1 MSQDTNRIMKWKIL
15 LIITVCLAVFGLV
28 CALAAFRK
36 KKVTQQNENARQEAL
51 GLSFLLMDYGTSHGK
66 YPASTDEL
74 LTQTNSK
81 DQAEAEKLLHVGWLQ
96 VSEYEPR
103 TNGFVFKVNLPGT
116 WFQKGHSYVAEYATS
131 KENATLK
138 IDGKICLQNQIAE

>member
-1 MSQDTNRIMKWKIL
+1 MKWKIL

-28 CALAAFRK
+28 GALAAFRK

-81 DQAEAEKLLHVGWLQ
+81 DQAEAEKLLHGGWLP

-103 TNGFVFKVNLPGT
+103 TNGFVFKVNSPGT
-116 WFQKGHSYVAEYATS
+116 WFQKEHSYVAEYATS

-138 IDGKICLQNQIAE
+138 IDGKIRLQNQINE

>member
-28 CALAAFRK
+28 YALAAFRTK
-36 KKVTQQNENARQEAL
+36 KMNQQDENARQEAL

-81 DQAEAEKLLHVGWLQ
+81 DQTEAEKLLHVGWLQ

-103 TNGFVFKVNLPGT
+103 TNGFVFKINSPGT
-116 WFQKGHSYVAEYATS
+116 WFQKEHSYVAEYATS
-131 KENATLK
+131 RENATLK
-138 IDGKICLQNQIAE
+138 FDGKICLQNQIAE

>member
-1 MSQDTNRIMKWKIL
+1 MNRKIL
-15 LIITVCLAVFGLV
+15 LIIIVCLAVFGLV

-36 KKVTQQNENARQEAL
+36 KKVTQQDENARQEVL

-131 KENATLK
+131 RENATLK
-138 IDGKICLQNQIAE
+138 IDGKICLQNQINE

>member
-28 CALAAFRK
+28 YALAAFRTK
-36 KKVTQQNENARQEAL
+36 KMNQQDENARQEAL

-81 DQAEAEKLLHVGWLQ
+81 DQAEAEKLLHGGWLP

-103 TNGFVFKVNLPGT
+103 TNGFVFKVNSPGT
-116 WFQKGHSYVAEYATS
+116 WFQKEHSYVAEYATS

-138 IDGKICLQNQIAE
+138 IDGKIRLQNQINE

>member
-1 MSQDTNRIMKWKIL
+1 MKWKTL
-15 LIITVCLAVFGLV
+15 LIIIVCLTVFGLV
-28 CALAAFRK
+28 YALAAFRAK
-36 KKVTQQNENARQEAL
+36 QVIQQNENARQEAL
-51 GLSFLLMDYGTSHGK
+51 GLSFLLMDYGASHGK

-81 DQAEAEKLLHVGWLQ
+81 DQTEAEKLLRGGWLQ
-96 VSEYEPR
+96 VSEYEPW
-103 TNGFVFKVNLPGT
+103 TNGFVFKVNSPGT
-116 WFQKGHSYVAEYATS
+116 WFQKGHSYVTEYATS